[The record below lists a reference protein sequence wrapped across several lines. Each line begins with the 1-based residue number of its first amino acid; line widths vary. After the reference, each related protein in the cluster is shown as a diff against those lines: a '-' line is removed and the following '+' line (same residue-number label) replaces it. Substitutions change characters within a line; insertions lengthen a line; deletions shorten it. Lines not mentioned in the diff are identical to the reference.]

1 MKVLVFGGTGFISRR
16 LVDLLINDGAD
27 ITMATSGRT
36 PNPFGNDVEEVK
48 VDRFDRM
55 SLYKNLNSPPFF
67 DVIYDMLGF
76 RSRDVNDLMELFKNR
91 VGRLVYT
98 SSASVYRGLSG
109 TFTES
114 AFDPT
119 KIKIETPG
127 MESSYEEG
135 KRNCELILFSR
146 APFPVAAARFPN
158 VIGHDDS
165 TLRFQDHLSRIK
177 KGETFLV
184 PRKSG
189 RRNYVWVDDAGRFL
203 FWLGKQGKTGAYNAA
218 SSEFMEV
225 SKVISKLGEFIG
237 VPAKI
242 ERTDEGKSNSAYYS
256 ENDYILSTN
265 KAESEGFKFTKFEEW
280 LKKEVSEYI
289 EKDGKSYNS
298 ADYRA
303 SLF

>member
-1 MKVLVFGGTGFISRR
+1 MKVLVLGGTGFISRR

-27 ITMATSGRT
+27 ITMATSGKT
-36 PNPFGNDVEEVK
+36 PNPFGSDVDVVK

-76 RSRDVNDLMELFKNR
+76 RSRDVNDLVELFKNR
-91 VGRLVYT
+91 AGRLVYT

-109 TFTES
+109 TFTEG

-119 KIKIETPG
+119 KVKIETPG

-135 KRNCELILFSR
+135 KRNCESILFGK

-218 SSEFMEV
+218 SSEYMEV
-225 SKVISKLGEFIG
+225 SKVISKLGEFMG

-242 ERTDEGKSNSAYYS
+242 ERTEDGKSNSAYYS
-256 ENDYILSTN
+256 ENDYILSTK

-280 LKKEVSEYI
+280 LKNEVSEYI
-289 EKDGKSYNS
+289 EKDGKSFNS